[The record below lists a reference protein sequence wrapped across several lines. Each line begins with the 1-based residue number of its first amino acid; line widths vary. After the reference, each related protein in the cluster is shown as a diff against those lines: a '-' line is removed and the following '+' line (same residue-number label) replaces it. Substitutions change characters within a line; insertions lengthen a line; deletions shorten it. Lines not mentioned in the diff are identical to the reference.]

1 MMAANSR
8 PEPIERE
15 AAHALPDHLRDVALA
30 TQELAKCERTARG
43 PSGGNMHMSQQVGIL
58 EEQ

>member
-30 TQELAKCERTARG
+30 A
-43 PSGGNMHMSQQVGIL
+43 
-58 EEQ
+58 